1 MRFLGLGGHRAII
14 WGTQKRQH
22 ESRQGRSNF
31 CLKSNREI
39 LFGPEEAPENP
50 PLLSVS
56 RTIETSRDFF
66 QSCQDTMGAHNP
78 RVPKTSTVAISANCT
93 LYITSGAY
101 APLAPPF
108 FDGKMSRSSM
118 VI

>member
-1 MRFLGLGGHRAII
+1 M
-14 WGTQKRQH
+14 WQH

-56 RTIETSRDFF
+56 RAIETYGARFFF
-66 QSCQDTMGAHNP
+66 QSCQDTMGARNP
-78 RVPKTSTVAISANCT
+78 RVPKTSAVSTSANDDAFSPSPSPRFW
-93 LYITSGAY
+93 LVI
-101 APLAPPF
+101 
-108 FDGKMSRSSM
+108 SRFLDSSRPQQARL
-118 VI
+118 